1 MIQPERVRPLN
12 AGRSVRGH
20 YVLYWMQASQ
30 RAECNHALEYAIRRG
45 NELKR
50 PVLVVFGL
58 TDRYPE
64 ANERHYAF
72 MIEGL
77 RETQRAL
84 ARKGI
89 RLLVSP
95 QSPELAAVE
104 LSAKACLLVTD
115 RGYTHIQRAWR
126 RYVARRAACPV
137 VQVETDVVVP
147 VELASWKDEYTAATL
162 RPKIHEHLAEY
173 LVPVEQTRPV
183 RDSLDIKPVGLDL
196 ESVDAVL
203 TGMRL
208 DRSVGRVGAFAGG
221 TANAK
226 RLLQQFIRTKLK
238 DYAERSNHP
247 DLDIQSH
254 QGPYIHF
261 GQISPLYIAMEIMA
275 SGAPERAKQA
285 YLEQLIVRRE
295 LSVNFLQHNPRYTSF
310 RCLPLWARATLEA
323 HKADR
328 RPIVYTAAQL
338 ERAETHDPYW
348 NAAMQEMLITGK
360 THGYMRMY
368 WGKKILEWTRSPAWA
383 FRLAVRLNNKYFLD
397 GRDPNAWNNIA
408 WCFGLH
414 DRAWAERPIFG
425 KVRYMNAAGLARKFD
440 MEGYVSRVN
449 HLT

>member
-1 MIQPERVRPLN
+1 MIQPERVLPLS
-12 AGRSVRGH
+12 AGRSGKGK

-30 RAECNHALEYAIRRG
+30 RAECNHALEYAIRRA

-72 MIEGL
+72 MLEGL
-77 RETQRAL
+77 RETEQAL
-84 ARKGI
+84 RSRGI
-89 RLLVSP
+89 RLVVRP
-95 QSPELAAVE
+95 QSPEMAAVD
-104 LSAKACLLVTD
+104 LGSNACLLVTD
-115 RGYTHIQRAWR
+115 RGYTHVQRAWR
-126 RYVARRAACPV
+126 RYVARHAACPV
-137 VQVETDVVVP
+137 VQVESDVVVP

-162 RPKIHEHLAEY
+162 RPKIRKHLAEY
-173 LVPVEQTRPV
+173 LVPLEQTRPA
-183 RDSLDIKPVGLDL
+183 RDSLDVEAAGLDL
-196 ESVDAVL
+196 ANVRAVL
-203 TGMRL
+203 AGMRL
-208 DRSVGRVGAFAGG
+208 DRSVGRVGAFVGG

-226 RLLQQFIRTKLK
+226 RLLRQFIDTKLK
-238 DYAERSNHP
+238 NYAKRSNHP

-261 GQISPLYIAMEIMA
+261 GQISPLAIALEIMA
-275 SGAPERAKQA
+275 CNAPEEARQA

-295 LSVNFLQHNPRYTSF
+295 LSVNFLQYNPRYTSF

-328 RPIVYTAAQL
+328 RPRVYTAAQL

-348 NAAMQEMLITGK
+348 NAAMREMLITGK
-360 THGYMRMY
+360 MHGYMRMY

-383 FRLAVRLNNKYFLD
+383 FRLAIRLNNRYFLD
-397 GRDPNAWNNIA
+397 GRDPNAWNNVA

-414 DRAWAERPIFG
+414 DRAWTERPIFG

-440 MEGYVSRVN
+440 MEKYVKRINS
-449 HLT
+449 LA